1 MIALLPLFVYL
12 IALLLVGRVLRGL
25 GSWRRHVLFWI
36 FAAYS
41 LPYALRFVLQ
51 TVLPFP
57 FSSVELLSPVDFVW
71 TTLVLGVALV
81 ATALLYRLAYQ
92 MSMGGAVRDQMR
104 AARWIAFTDRWG
116 PAIYRYL
123 WLVTLACTALG
134 LFIRYVVQ
142 GERFALGFVADIE
155 SRHEAMGWSFVP
167 FIVSQITLGIILIAI
182 ELRRP
187 RREIVLLFVAQILL
201 AVSSGSKGGFL
212 IPLVYCLA
220 FAIHRGRVRMQAR
233 TWAVVA
239 VGSLA
244 SLAIGVTVRGWIEGG
259 ALNVA
264 DATSPATVL
273 GAAIA
278 RFFAFDLM
286 QIMIAHPSTYMGVV
300 GDYRDYALTAIVPS
314 ALWPE
319 KPLNPCLLLGE
330 SVGFPFVTCVAPG
343 WVGGVLILLGPI
355 GLFVAPVLVG
365 VLTARI
371 AWRAQSLPD
380 APSLR
385 QPLAF
390 MVGVLWLGLVNEG
403 VYYQAIPIFLPIL
416 VALVL
421 VYAGTMLLNGR
432 MGWFPAFGP
441 SPNASRRR

>member
-1 MIALLPLFVYL
+1 
-12 IALLLVGRVLRGL
+12 
-25 GSWRRHVLFWI
+25 
-36 FAAYS
+36 
-41 LPYALRFVLQ
+41 
-51 TVLPFP
+51 VLPFP
-57 FSSVELLSPVDFVW
+57 FSSLELLSPGDFIW

-81 ATALLYRLAYQ
+81 VTALLYRVAYQ
-92 MSMGGAVRDQMR
+92 MSMARALRDQAR
-104 AARWIAFTDRWG
+104 ASRWIVFTDRWG
-116 PAIYRYL
+116 PALYRYL

-187 RREIVLLFVAQILL
+187 RREVLLLFVAQILL

-220 FAIHRGRVRMQAR
+220 FAVHRGRLRMRTR
-233 TWAVVA
+233 TWAIVA
-239 VGSLA
+239 GGSLA
-244 SLAIGVTVRGWIEGG
+244 SLAVGVTVRGWIEGG

-264 DATSPATVL
+264 DATSPTTVL

-286 QIMIAHPSTYMGVV
+286 QIMIAHPSTYMGTV
-300 GDYRDYALTAIVPS
+300 GDYRSYALTAIVPS

-330 SVGFPFVTCVAPG
+330 SVGFPFITCVAPG
-343 WVGGVLILLGPI
+343 WVGGVLILIGPI
-355 GLFVAPVLVG
+355 GLLLAPVLVG
-365 VLTARI
+365 VVTARI
-371 AWRAQSLPD
+371 ACRSESRPEAV
-380 APSLR
+380 SLR
-385 QPLAF
+385 HPLAF
-390 MVGVLWLGLVNEG
+390 MIGVLWLGLVNEG
-403 VYYQAIPIFLPIL
+403 VYYQAIPIFLPVL
-416 VALVL
+416 LAVVL
-421 VYAGTMLLNGR
+421 VYGGTMLLNGR
-432 MGWFPAFGP
+432 MGWFPAFGSAP
-441 SPNASRRR
+441 DPSRRR